1 MGSVQDDETRAD
13 SLHRIER
20 SVHRG
25 GGEVA
30 MQEQHLDERTRPG
43 AVTETAAGTL
53 PEALVR
59 GGEATA

>member
-1 MGSVQDDETRAD
+1 MATSAGSTEPIR
-13 SLHRIER
+13 SHRIER
-20 SVHRG
+20 GVHRG

-30 MQEQHLDERTRPG
+30 MQEQHLNERPRPG

-59 GGEATA
+59 GAEATA